1 MATHRHKKSTENVN
15 KVDLVGSCNYQFFFS
30 DFFCFFLHS
39 LEQHLRW
46 GHKVVSIDTRC
57 WRFLQHPIIT
67 HTMHHVRIY
76 IYTQINKT
84 ENQWAAVPQF
94 IVPAL
99 CNLSCLGVEVS
110 IQFSRRDHYQPSRCL
125 LPRSCIVKTSKQ
137 VHTDRCIQII
147 DHQRVLPDIFTV
159 LNQQTQR
166 ASQSHAGFAARIGNR
181 SITCSM
187 PRKSF
192 QQLIARFSTSI
203 SCCAAQ
209 KGKVPI

>member
-1 MATHRHKKSTENVN
+1 MLAIPATSYYH
-15 KVDLVGSCNYQFFFS
+15 
-30 DFFCFFLHS
+30 
-39 LEQHLRW
+39 
-46 GHKVVSIDTRC
+46 
-57 WRFLQHPIIT
+57 T
-67 HTMHHVRIY
+67 HNAPRYRIY
-76 IYTQINKT
+76 IHTQINKT

-147 DHQRVLPDIFTV
+147 GHQCVLPDIFTV

-166 ASQSHAGFAARIGNR
+166 ASQSRAGFAVRIGNR

-209 KGKVPI
+209 KGKVPT